1 VADTERR
8 IVVEGVEFA
17 QLAQFPKILRAVTA
31 SFQPARLVLGLLLVA
46 ALMTVGRIWDA
57 VTPDTVPPAGLAAP
71 AWSDE
76 DAQHAQTVLAGI
88 LAAWAPDA
96 DLPEGHLKNRA
107 VANAVRAAYRDERPA
122 LVEAAKETDD
132 GPARLKAR
140 DEAYL
145 AAIAQIE
152 SVRPRGTF
160 EAALGHVTTNFNEA
174 ARGLVTLNL
183 GGNSEQRGFFAG
195 VKGLFVDTPVS
206 LWKHDWK
213 FTLFYGVLFV
223 ILIAIG
229 GGGLARMAAVEVALD
244 EKLRLQEAL
253 DFALGSWRRLVLSL
267 LLPLLIA
274 AFLVI
279 LLLVGGGVLM
289 LPWVDVL
296 GGVLYGV
303 ALLIGFG
310 VVFLMVG
317 YALGFSLLVPAV
329 ACENCDAADAQ
340 QRAYAYV
347 LSRPLHLLG
356 YGVVM
361 VIGLALGYVLA
372 SLFAVA
378 MLNVTGALLAEVSP
392 NPAVDVAH
400 GFALFHLSPGSAASV
415 PLQTHSAWSAWLV
428 MFWQTV
434 VISLVAGYVFANY
447 FYASTIIYL
456 LMRQACDGQEMSE
469 IWQPGV
475 VPGTMALEPVG
486 REGEGEDSG
495 ER

>member
-1 VADTERR
+1 VAVADTDRR

-17 QLAQFPKILRAVTA
+17 QLAQFPKILRAVTS
-31 SFQPARLVLGLLLVA
+31 SFQPARLVLGLLMVA
-46 ALMTVGRIWDA
+46 ALMTVGRIWDG
-57 VTPDTVPPAGLAAP
+57 VTPNTVPPAGLAAP

-76 DAQHAQTVLAGI
+76 DAQRSQAVLREV
-88 LAAWAPDA
+88 LAAWAPDEQ
-96 DLPEGHLKNRA
+96 PEGELTAAGVSAA
-107 VANAVRAAYRDERPA
+107 VHAAYRAERPA
-122 LVEAAKETDD
+122 LVQAARETDD
-132 GPARLKAR
+132 GAARLKTR

-145 AAIAQIE
+145 AAIVRIE
-152 SVRPRGTF
+152 SARPRGIF
-160 EAALGHVTTNFNEA
+160 EAAVGHVSRSFNGMV
-174 ARGLVTLNL
+174 RGLVTFEL
-183 GGNSEQRGFFAG
+183 GGEAGFFAN
-195 VKGLFVDTPVS
+195 VKDLFVTTPIR
-206 LWKHDWK
+206 LWNHDK
-213 FTLFYGVLFV
+213 IFTIVYGLIFV
-223 ILIAIG
+223 IIIAVG

-279 LLLVGGGVLM
+279 LLLVGGWFLM

-296 GGVLYGV
+296 GGALYGV

-317 YALGFSLLVPAV
+317 YAMGFSLLVPAV

-356 YGVVM
+356 YGVVLI
-361 VIGLALGYVLA
+361 IGLALGFVLA

-378 MLNVTGALLAEVSP
+378 MLNVTGALLAAVSP

-400 GFALFHLSPGSAASV
+400 GFKLFDLSPGSAASV
-415 PLQTHSAWSAWLV
+415 PLQMHSAWSAWLV
-428 MFWQTV
+428 VFWQTV
-434 VISLVAGYVFANY
+434 VISLVTGYVFANY
-447 FYASTIIYL
+447 FCASTIIYL
-456 LMRQACDGQEMSE
+456 LMRQACDGQELSE

-486 REGEGEDSG
+486 REGEGEHLKD